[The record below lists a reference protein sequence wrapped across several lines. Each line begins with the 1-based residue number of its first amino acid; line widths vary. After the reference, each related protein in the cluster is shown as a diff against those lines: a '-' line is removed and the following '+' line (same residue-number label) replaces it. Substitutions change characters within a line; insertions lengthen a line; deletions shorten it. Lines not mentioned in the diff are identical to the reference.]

1 MKLPPGLHG
10 AHRRRDLTAAL
21 GRRTVETLLRTGVL
35 TALWRVAVV
44 ESPRRLDPWTRAA
57 AAVLS
62 AGEDAVVCGPTAAQL
77 HGLTAL
83 DDVRS
88 HLVLPYC
95 RGVRGRDGLVVHHA
109 QDLRRDVVHLAGLP
123 VLALDRVVADLLC
136 TLPRRSDAL
145 ALVDEALRLAGEEHA
160 ALRHR
165 IGERIAHR
173 PDPRGTVAGAA
184 LLDLASE
191 RAESLPESW
200 VRWRLVE
207 QGFPVPEVNHPLRSV
222 DGEEVRRLDL
232 AWPRLR
238 IALEYDGYVPH
249 LGREVQDAAR
259 AEDLRRRG
267 WIVIRMD
274 ADDLADL
281 GRVLKELRSA
291 FARRGYTW

>member
-1 MKLPPGLHG
+1 MHLPPGLHG

-21 GRRTVETLLRTGVL
+21 GRRAVEGLLRTGVA
-35 TALWRVAVV
+35 TALWRVTVV
-44 ESPRRLDPWTRAA
+44 DSARLLDPWTRAA

-62 AGEDAVVCGPTAAQL
+62 AGDDAVVCGSTAAQL

-88 HLVLPYC
+88 HLALPYC
-95 RGVRGRDGLVVHHA
+95 RGVRSRAGLVVHHA
-109 QDLRRDVVHLAGLP
+109 QDLRRDVVPLAGLP

-136 TLPRRSDAL
+136 TLPQRPDAL
-145 ALVDEALRLAGEEHA
+145 ALVDEALRLAGDGHEE
-160 ALRHR
+160 LRHR
-165 IGERIAHR
+165 LGERIARR
-173 PDPRGTVAGAA
+173 PDPRGTVIGAA

-207 QGFPVPEVNHPLRSV
+207 HGFPLPVVNHPLLDV
-222 DGEEVRRLDL
+222 GGAEVRRLDL

-238 IALEYDGYVPH
+238 VALEYDGYVPH
-249 LGREVQDAAR
+249 LGREDHDAAR
-259 AEDLRRRG
+259 VDDLRRRG
-267 WIVIRMD
+267 WIVVRMG

-281 GRVLKELRSA
+281 GRVLHELRSA